1 MMDTQLLHH
10 AVREIK
16 KDADPIQNALLT
28 GQAKDYAEYRH
39 LCGVLRGLATAES
52 ILKDLVQK
60 LENDDE

>member
-16 KDADPIQNALLT
+16 KDVDPIQNALLT